1 MIRKICF
8 VLCFALIGNGSRA
21 QSPQQIVDSLKQRLK
36 TERDSRKLPAI
47 YADLTWYYANIS
59 TDSAV
64 AYGKKA
70 LAFAQKSKQNKAIGQ
85 AYSDL
90 GAVYLAKGNFVLA
103 KKYYR
108 LSLGIRTQLHDRE
121 GMASNWSN
129 IGGVYQRQQVLDT
142 AMIYYLKAL
151 RYYESQQNEK
161 YTDFLGPRVLTF
173 QDTYKIMSG
182 LAAFNNLSLRLT

>member
-1 MIRKICF
+1 LERQLFQSFHLNLTASLNVLAMIRKICF

-103 KKYYR
+103 KNTTGY
-108 LSLGIRTQLHDRE
+108 H
-121 GMASNWSN
+121 
-129 IGGVYQRQQVLDT
+129 
-142 AMIYYLKAL
+142 
-151 RYYESQQNEK
+151 
-161 YTDFLGPRVLTF
+161 
-173 QDTYKIMSG
+173 
-182 LAAFNNLSLRLT
+182 